1 MAKEKETKKTTEM
14 VELTPE
20 NVAEEVRKGNLIG
33 KEHVDA
39 ALAEIQKETDEKK
52 KREAKQAILCSQ
64 YNRMKSLFELRKRRR
79 EEKITLAALKK
90 REEFMNN
97 LLAGKMTPVEYE
109 KAKDDHNE
117 EVQKQMHESSTQFD
131 KELTELRES
140 YAGEYRWNW

>member
-1 MAKEKETKKTTEM
+1 MAKETKEKTTS
-14 VELTPE
+14 VEITPD

-52 KREAKQAILCSQ
+52 KREAKTAILSSQ
-64 YNRMKSLFELRKRRR
+64 YNRMKSLYELRKRRR

-90 REEFMNN
+90 REEFMND
-97 LLAGKMTPVEYE
+97 LLAGKMTPTEYE
-109 KAKDDHNE
+109 KAKDDHNN
-117 EVQKQMHESSTQFD
+117 EVQKQLNESSKQFD
-131 KELTELRES
+131 MEIVELRES